1 MQIGELMMTTAELS
15 ERLPEIQEIRVA
27 IDAALKDGM
36 IVPLDSEKGVFTS
49 RIHLLD
55 ELSIQALSQE
65 HLKSTKVVSFT
76 RPAQYAPAALE
87 VVEKDALVLMN
98 APSGVAGIRDLTA
111 QLAGIAGANG
121 RDVQVLAS
129 SAERAISLAKSDD
142 LRERIISRQHVLS
155 GDFHLKPQSTLI
167 IEGAER
173 LGLKETLVLL
183 GEARAQ
189 DAQLVFL
196 DSAGRQ
202 ANGNAMSVLESAGV
216 ARSRRTEPAPGL
228 EAEVVSIPNK
238 RDRYEALA
246 NRFAELSGG
255 SENVTAVVVGR
266 REQAQLTGLVR
277 EALQNA
283 GQLGRDGV
291 EIEARQPVWLDSK
304 TRRMPGSY
312 RPGMVLEDRT
322 DAKARKSY
330 VIDRV
335 HEDTRV
341 LSLIDGDG
349 VRAQTIKSFIV
360 EHDQVTAAGGK
371 PDYKGQVFLI
381 DESSM
386 AGNQDTAALFQA
398 IASGGGRAVSMGD
411 IDQFESVDVGAPFKL
426 MQERSPMDVAIMKQI
441 VRQKDLQL
449 RGAVHDIIDN
459 RIDAALQRIE
469 TQPADRVA
477 RSASAALPESAIQ
490 ETETPVIDIVA
501 DWKDR
506 TPEARSR
513 TLIIAQLNADRKA
526 INAGIHA
533 ALAARGELGE
543 KAIKVPVLDKITHT
557 RHEFNKTES
566 WEAGMVVKR
575 GDRYQDVVA
584 VDRNG
589 STVTVRDEE
598 GKIALVSPKELI
610 TGDVQLFRRSEMEVR
625 SGDLLKFTATDREQ
639 GQMANQR
646 YTVESVSEEGNIR
659 LKGENGRVT
668 INPEKVR
675 AQQNLDYGWAVTGY
689 GAQGA
694 SSDYVIALEGT
705 KDGRKA
711 LASRRAFYISASR
724 VKEHVQIY
732 TDKKA
737 DWVKAVKTPE
747 RDIKTAHDA
756 LAPETQRKQAKAIWA
771 MGQPVNKTAIG
782 RAWVRHQGMQDASL
796 TAKIIPATRR
806 FPEPALALPVYD
818 NNGRSAGLAMVS
830 LVASPEGRMT
840 QGETRMVMTERA
852 RGAVLQ
858 RSQSGNTIVASDLAA
873 ALDAVRH
880 HPKDGVVWQTGDEP
894 PSAWLLKVSGGT
906 KQDVSPGTV
915 THDAFGS

>member
-1 MQIGELMMTTAELS
+1 MSFAGKNLTQGGQMTAYRWRMFIQVNNWIGFWIFILFAVLTTAIFLWRIPQEALDNGSLWWFASINSSFIDLMPATGTPKIYDVHYWYAPTATMMVLKMTLPQIYADPYMQAMGDQCQTELQWAAGASGLFSMVVFIAVTWFIANIGRKESEDEYISGMQLTDKPAEVNKLLRKNGEFSDLRVGDLHMVRMAEVLNFLMHGTIGVGKTRFTFGELMMTTAELS
-15 ERLPEIQEIRVA
+15 ERLPEIKDIRVA

-228 EAEVVSIPNK
+228 EAKVVSIPNK

-255 SENVTAVVVGR
+255 TDNVTAVVVGK

-304 TRRMPGSY
+304 TRRMSGSY

-322 DAKARKSY
+322 DAKERKSY

-349 VRAQTIKSFIV
+349 VLTRMKI
-360 EHDQVTAAGGK
+360 
-371 PDYKGQVFLI
+371 
-381 DESSM
+381 
-386 AGNQDTAALFQA
+386 
-398 IASGGGRAVSMGD
+398 GD
-411 IDQFESVDVGAPFKL
+411 IS
-426 MQERSPMDVAIMKQI
+426 
-441 VRQKDLQL
+441 
-449 RGAVHDIIDN
+449 
-459 RIDAALQRIE
+459 
-469 TQPADRVA
+469 
-477 RSASAALPESAIQ
+477 
-490 ETETPVIDIVA
+490 A
-501 DWKDR
+501 DWRLFSRETLSVATGEKLLSVAGDREHSLKAKDR
-506 TPEARSR
+506 LEVTGISEKGITGLIMQRSR
-513 TLIIAQLNADRKA
+513 
-526 INAGIHA
+526 
-533 ALAARGELGE
+533 
-543 KAIKVPVLDKITHT
+543 
-557 RHEFNKTES
+557 
-566 WEAGMVVKR
+566 
-575 GDRYQDVVA
+575 
-584 VDRNG
+584 
-589 STVTVRDEE
+589 
-598 GKIALVSPKELI
+598 
-610 TGDVQLFRRSEMEVR
+610 
-625 SGDLLKFTATDREQ
+625 
-639 GQMANQR
+639 
-646 YTVESVSEEGNIR
+646 
-659 LKGENGRVT
+659 
-668 INPEKVR
+668 
-675 AQQNLDYGWAVTGY
+675 
-689 GAQGA
+689 
-694 SSDYVIALEGT
+694 
-705 KDGRKA
+705 
-711 LASRRAFYISASR
+711 
-724 VKEHVQIY
+724 
-732 TDKKA
+732 
-737 DWVKAVKTPE
+737 
-747 RDIKTAHDA
+747 
-756 LAPETQRKQAKAIWA
+756 
-771 MGQPVNKTAIG
+771 
-782 RAWVRHQGMQDASL
+782 
-796 TAKIIPATRR
+796 
-806 FPEPALALPVYD
+806 
-818 NNGRSAGLAMVS
+818 
-830 LVASPEGRMT
+830 
-840 QGETRMVMTERA
+840 
-852 RGAVLQ
+852 
-858 RSQSGNTIVASDLAA
+858 
-873 ALDAVRH
+873 
-880 HPKDGVVWQTGDEP
+880 
-894 PSAWLLKVSGGT
+894 
-906 KQDVSPGTV
+906 
-915 THDAFGS
+915 